1 MLNLTL
7 PIPPSNN
14 RYYRHARGRNFIST
28 DGKAYKAAV
37 AEIVRHECFG
47 LAFDISARVAVKMSV
62 YPADRRRRDI
72 DNYPKAVFDALT
84 AAHVWA
90 DDTIVDEL
98 HIVRK
103 GPDKDNPRIVLVVN
117 QL

>member
-1 MLNLTL
+1 M
-7 PIPPSNN
+7 
-14 RYYRHARGRNFIST
+14 AST
-28 DGKAYKAAV
+28 
-37 AEIVRHECFG
+37 
-47 LAFDISARVAVKMSV
+47 RVAVKMAV

-84 AAHVWA
+84 AAHVWE

-103 GPDKDNPRIVLVVN
+103 GPDTKTSVRILIHVV
-117 QL
+117 